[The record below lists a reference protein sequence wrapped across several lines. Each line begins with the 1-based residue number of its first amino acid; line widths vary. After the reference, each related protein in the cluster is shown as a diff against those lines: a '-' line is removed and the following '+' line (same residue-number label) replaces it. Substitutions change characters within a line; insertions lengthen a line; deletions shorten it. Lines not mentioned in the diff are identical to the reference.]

1 MYYSSC
7 ECMNIPILSLNTCPG
22 PQLTTRSQWVHPL
35 SSVAEDDWE
44 KQQLQLACQQSLEE
58 SQQAKEALER
68 CQNAVAERLRELGMQ
83 RLDTIADGNCLYV
96 ALAFSCG
103 LPIQPEHLRREI
115 CAYILHMKDFFWPWM
130 DTSSFE
136 AYVSHMETDGA
147 YGDELSLQSA
157 AHLFVR
163 PIRVIGEDP
172 EKDRLF
178 QPPESISAD
187 CWGAPVFLSYVAF
200 NHFEA
205 TEPLRVKEELPA

>member
-1 MYYSSC
+1 
-7 ECMNIPILSLNTCPG
+7 
-22 PQLTTRSQWVHPL
+22 
-35 SSVAEDDWE
+35 
-44 KQQLQLACQQSLEE
+44 
-58 SQQAKEALER
+58 
-68 CQNAVAERLRELGMQ
+68 MQ

-115 CAYILHMKDFFWPWM
+115 CAYILHMKDFFLPWM
-130 DTSSFE
+130 DTSRFENFE

-187 CWGAPVFLSYVAF
+187 CWGAPVFCYRASQGQGGIARLRRRIRQEKKSEGVQGLNLNQSWSAIRET
-200 NHFEA
+200 NHHKLEFRSW
-205 TEPLRVKEELPA
+205 TY

>member
-115 CAYILHMKDFFWPWM
+115 CAYILHMKDFFCLGWTPA
-130 DTSSFE
+130 DLKTSKHTSPTWRRT
-136 AYVSHMETDGA
+136 VLTGMN
-147 YGDELSLQSA
+147 SLYRV
-157 AHLFVR
+157 L
-163 PIRVIGEDP
+163 PIC
-172 EKDRLF
+172 L
-178 QPPESISAD
+178 
-187 CWGAPVFLSYVAF
+187 
-200 NHFEA
+200 
-205 TEPLRVKEELPA
+205 

>member
-1 MYYSSC
+1 MAEIVSVEPAKGRSRKDWKLVAV
-7 ECMNIPILSLNTCPG
+7 ESVADGLSLRKAG
-22 PQLTTRSQWVHPL
+22 QQWFH
-35 SSVAEDDWE
+35 
-44 KQQLQLACQQSLEE
+44 
-58 SQQAKEALER
+58 
-68 CQNAVAERLRELGMQ
+68 
-83 RLDTIADGNCLYV
+83 
-96 ALAFSCG
+96 
-103 LPIQPEHLRREI
+103 
-115 CAYILHMKDFFWPWM
+115 
-130 DTSSFE
+130 
-136 AYVSHMETDGA
+136 HMETDGA

>member
-1 MYYSSC
+1 MYEYPYTLAQHLSGPATDYQITVGTSLVVRC
-7 ECMNIPILSLNTCPG
+7 WGRLGKAAAPASLSTISWGIPAGQGG
-22 PQLTTRSQWVHPL
+22 PRKVPKCCCWASARIGDATAGHHCRWQLLVCGSG
-35 SSVAEDDWE
+35 
-44 KQQLQLACQQSLEE
+44 LQLWLADSTWA
-58 SQQAKEALER
+58 SQTRNLCIHPSHER
-68 CQNAVAERLRELGMQ
+68 
-83 RLDTIADGNCLYV
+83 
-96 ALAFSCG
+96 
-103 LPIQPEHLRREI
+103 
-115 CAYILHMKDFFWPWM
+115 FFLPWM
-130 DTSSFE
+130 DTSRFENFE